1 MLSQVS
7 LAMRRTCFASLLFA
21 FSASP
26 SQAAPLDLATAVDLA
41 LRNSPVLAEAKEKQR
56 EYRYQANVLRSTL
69 FPSIVANG
77 NAARK
82 KDSVA
87 NNTVSSVKFGG
98 EPYNYY
104 DLNLRLTQPL
114 LVWGSVSSVR
124 QAGIDRDITTLEAD
138 MTARDLTRDV
148 ISAYYRVVLNQNLI
162 SILEEEEGVIREALQ
177 TARTRLGLGG
187 RRIDLLQV
195 RTRQALLRPQ
205 IEKAK
210 NELAASA
217 AELTKLMGEPQ
228 RTDIQL
234 RGKIPQVSFPA
245 VEGKLNWKELQLP
258 ELEKLRLARERV
270 DQERSVQLGKQLPQL
285 RFQGDYNFTNFT
297 KSELFDP
304 ASKSWAAQ
312 LVLSVPLFSGL
323 SSIFERKALEARDE
337 QLAAQE
343 REAANTLSL
352 AQIKSRKVL
361 ESAGTSLTFA
371 QEAADLA
378 RDSMKQ
384 ASNDYRFGHID
395 FLQYLQ
401 VQESNFEAVTSLSQ
415 LKYDNIV
422 ALANY
427 FAASGQPLN
436 TLVELLATEEKKP

>member
-195 RTRQALLRPQ
+195 RTRQ
-205 IEKAK
+205 
-210 NELAASA
+210 
-217 AELTKLMGEPQ
+217 
-228 RTDIQL
+228 
-234 RGKIPQVSFPA
+234 
-245 VEGKLNWKELQLP
+245 
-258 ELEKLRLARERV
+258 
-270 DQERSVQLGKQLPQL
+270 
-285 RFQGDYNFTNFT
+285 
-297 KSELFDP
+297 
-304 ASKSWAAQ
+304 
-312 LVLSVPLFSGL
+312 
-323 SSIFERKALEARDE
+323 
-337 QLAAQE
+337 
-343 REAANTLSL
+343 
-352 AQIKSRKVL
+352 
-361 ESAGTSLTFA
+361 
-371 QEAADLA
+371 
-378 RDSMKQ
+378 
-384 ASNDYRFGHID
+384 
-395 FLQYLQ
+395 
-401 VQESNFEAVTSLSQ
+401 EAVS
-415 LKYDNIV
+415 V
-422 ALANY
+422 VG
-427 FAASGQPLN
+427 AA
-436 TLVELLATEEKKP
+436 

>member
-7 LAMRRTCFASLLFA
+7 LAMRRARFALPLIALISTPSLG
-21 FSASP
+21 
-26 SQAAPLDLATAVDLA
+26 APLDLATAVDSA

-69 FPSIVANG
+69 FPSLAANA

-87 NNTVSSVKFGG
+87 NKTVSTVVFGG
-98 EPYNYY
+98 DPYNYY
-104 DLNLRLTQPL
+104 NLNLQLTQPL
-114 LVWGSVSSVR
+114 LVWGSVAAVR
-124 QAGIDRDITTLEAD
+124 QAGIDRDITNLEAD
-138 MTARDLTRDV
+138 ITARDLTRDV

-162 SILEEEEGVIREALQ
+162 GILVEEEGVIKEALQ

-195 RTRQALLRPQ
+195 RTRQALLQPK

-217 AELTKLMGEPQ
+217 AELAKLMGEPQ

-234 RGKIPQVSFPA
+234 RGKIPQLSFPA
-245 VEGKLNWKELQLP
+245 IEGKLNLKEFELP

-270 DQERSVQLGKQLPQL
+270 DEERSVQLGKQLPQL
-285 RFQGDYNFTNFT
+285 RFQGDYNFTNYT

-304 ASKSWAAQ
+304 ASNSWAAQ

-343 REAANTLSL
+343 RETANSLSL

-384 ASNDYRFGHID
+384 ASSDYRFGHID

-401 VQESNFEAVTSLSQ
+401 VQQSNFEAVTSLSQ

-427 FAASGQPLN
+427 FASSGQPLN
-436 TLVELLATEEKKP
+436 KLVELLAAEEKKP